1 VSEASPATG
10 AGTEAGR
17 GKKSSRRKKR
27 RDVSE
32 PTSVSLMH
40 ARWRAFSWAA
50 GGIALGLLLLIKLGA
65 VGKGIG
71 VILILASLLAVRNF
85 VLTLL
90 HEPGKIDVDTSEITL
105 PRGLCRAGP
114 VTMPVDKLRH
124 AYFLRRA
131 VPWTRT
137 GPLLIVETSDGTFQ
151 YPRDWFATDSDQ
163 RRIAAAL
170 NHRLGRS

>member
-1 VSEASPATG
+1 MSEASPATG

-17 GKKSSRRKKR
+17 GKSSRRNKR

-32 PTSVSLMH
+32 PTSVSLIH
-40 ARWRAFSWAA
+40 ARWRAFAWAMA
-50 GGIALGLLLLIKLGA
+50 SIGVGLLLLIKLGV
-65 VGKGIG
+65 VGKVIG
-71 VILILASLLAVRNF
+71 VLLILASLFAVRSF

-90 HEPGKIDVDTSEITL
+90 NEPGDIDVDRDEVTL
-105 PRGLCRAGP
+105 PRGLCRSRAVTVP
-114 VTMPVDKLRH
+114 VKQLRH

-131 VPWTRT
+131 VPWTHT
-137 GPLLIVETSDGTFQ
+137 GPLLIVETEQGVFQ

-163 RRIAAAL
+163 RRVAAAL

>member
-1 VSEASPATG
+1 MSEASPATG
-10 AGTEAGR
+10 AGTEAGHD
-17 GKKSSRRKKR
+17 KASRRKKR

-32 PTSVSLMH
+32 PTSVSLTH
-40 ARWRAFSWAA
+40 ARWRAFAWAVS
-50 GGIALGLLLLIKLGA
+50 GLAVGTLLLIKLGT

-71 VILILASLLAVRNF
+71 ILLMLASLVAVRNF

-90 HEPGKIDVDTSEITL
+90 NEPGNIDVDAEQITL
-105 PRGLCRAGP
+105 PRGLCRSGTVTVP
-114 VTMPVDKLRH
+114 VNELRH

-131 VPWTRT
+131 VPWTHT
-137 GPLLIVETSDGTFQ
+137 GPLLVVETEHGIFH